1 MVRTSAL
8 GQKQERRDER
18 HAPGRTHPGLGKS
31 LAGDHPP
38 LTFAGFC
45 A

>member
-18 HAPGRTHPGLGKS
+18 HAPGRTHPGSENLS
-31 LAGDHPP
+31 PAATPR
-38 LTFAGFC
+38 
-45 A
+45 